1 MRSTQSGRDRRRA
14 ISLLEVVLALA
25 ILGIAAAY
33 LAQSMQLSSQNA
45 LRAQRLTQA
54 ELVFESVMNQVIA
67 GLIPAEASGWVDYT
81 ATSANGNWRY
91 MIEVSQ
97 AELEGMIGIRI
108 AVQEV
113 RPSIDM
119 SMEPPDLVATR
130 WIIDPTLN
138 LDVPPQTTDGAT
150 TGSNATGSSS
160 SGGGTSATGGVQ

>member
-1 MRSTQSGRDRRRA
+1 MKSIQADRARRRA

-81 ATSANGNWRY
+81 ATSANGSWRY
-91 MIEVSQ
+91 MIEVGQ
-97 AELEGMIGIRI
+97 AELEGMIAIRI
-108 AVQEV
+108 AVQEI
-113 RPSIDM
+113 RQAIDM
-119 SMEPPDLVATR
+119 SLEPPDLVATR

-138 LDVPPQTTDGAT
+138 LDVPPQTADGST
-150 TGSNATGSSS
+150 SGSNAGGSAA
-160 SGGGTSATGGVQ
+160 SGGATSATGGVQ